1 MPFLRI
7 GSKAIYT
14 GCNVSLFYMDDTL
27 MAGDIVTVVAFRGNR
42 VKVRKASPERFGV
55 GAIYEVA
62 GYRLSPIS
70 AQRNNSIKG
79 ESKMDENKNYCADC
93 GAEIGE
99 DDEVY
104 ALENGNI
111 ICEACYF
118 DGYITCEECGKIIPY
133 EEAERVNDGNMYVC
147 QDCAVE
153 SGQIYHCSYC
163 DRYYTPEYSAM
174 NTLADGEA
182 LCDTCRDQ
190 HAQECCDCGRL
201 FLFDDM
207 VSYEDDYGDD
217 ECYCPDCDRS
227 KLKKRI
233 HNYSYK
239 PEPKFKAHNHD
250 DFWTDSSIKELLLGV
265 ELEIDKGNDPEEV
278 AGLITDA
285 CDDVYCKHDGSLKNG
300 VEIVSHPCTL
310 EYHLKDLGWDE
321 ICAIALENE
330 FSSHNAGTCGLHVH
344 VGRRQLGRNEVIRN
358 ETVAKIILL
367 VQRHWDNVL
376 KFSRR
381 KDSQLNWA
389 EKPDVEYTEYLSK
402 FNNKNMFV
410 DYVYNTIHRKG
421 RYQAVNL
428 QNINTIEFRIFNG
441 SLMHSTVYATLQFV
455 SNVCK
460 YAMTHNFRE
469 CLMSQWNEVAEYEHY
484 DEITEYLNTRNL
496 SDVPNIPIDKIPCN
510 VNSEFKIGDRVRVVN
525 SDGSGMQE
533 LANHIGE
540 EAVVAANCYSS
551 TYDYGL
557 DFGRKSAGF
566 HDLNGKIMEATG
578 YWVYGRNI
586 ELVEESKSL
595 DKTSVTSI
603 EELTF

>member
-1 MPFLRI
+1 
-7 GSKAIYT
+7 
-14 GCNVSLFYMDDTL
+14 
-27 MAGDIVTVVAFRGNR
+27 
-42 VKVRKASPERFGV
+42 
-55 GAIYEVA
+55 
-62 GYRLSPIS
+62 
-70 AQRNNSIKG
+70 
-79 ESKMDENKNYCADC
+79 MDENKKYCADC

-104 ALENGNI
+104 ELENGSI
-111 ICEACYF
+111 ICEACYC

-133 EEAERVNDGNMYVC
+133 EDAEHVNDGNMYVC
-147 QDCAVE
+147 HDCAVD
-153 SGQIYHCSYC
+153 SSQIYCCSYC
-163 DRYYTPEYSAM
+163 DRYYTPEYNAM
-174 NTLADGEA
+174 YTLANGDA
-182 LCDTCRDQ
+182 LCDTCCDQ
-190 HAQECCDCGRL
+190 HAQACYDCGEL
-201 FLFDDM
+201 FLFDDL
-207 VSYEDDYGDD
+207 VSYEDDYGDN
-217 ECYCPDCDRS
+217 EYYCPDCDRS
-227 KLKKRI
+227 KRKKRI

-250 DFWTDSSIKELLLGV
+250 DFWTDKSIKELLLGV

-310 EYHLKDLGWDE
+310 EYHLKDLGWDK
-321 ICAIALENE
+321 ICEIALENE
-330 FSSHNAGTCGLHVH
+330 FSSHDAGTCGLHVH
-344 VGRRQLGRNEVIRN
+344 VGRRQLGGNEVIRN
-358 ETVAKIILL
+358 ETVTKIILL

-389 EKPDVEYTEYLSK
+389 EKPDVQYVDYLSRL
-402 FNNKNMFV
+402 NDKNMFV
-410 DYVYNTIHRKG
+410 DNVYDTIYRKG

-428 QNINTIEFRIFNG
+428 QNSNTIEFRIFNG

-460 YAMTHNFRE
+460 YAMAHNFRE

-484 DEITEYLNTRNL
+484 DELSEYLKTRNL
-496 SDVPNIPIDKIPCN
+496 SDVPNIPIDKITCSGN
-510 VNSEFKIGDRVRVVN
+510 GEFKIGDRVRVVN
-525 SDGSGMQE
+525 SNGSGISE

-540 EAVVAANCYSS
+540 EATVAAISYRD
-551 TYDYGL
+551 TFDYGL
-557 DFGRKSAGF
+557 DFGCIRAGF
-566 HDLNGKIMEATG
+566 HDLSGKIMDATG

-595 DKTSVTSI
+595 DKTSITSI